1 MATLKELNSQLA
13 SAQKKH
19 GNKSQAAGR
28 IQYKINQLNKDSKG
42 TAVKTKDGKAVKSKT
57 GVVRQ
62 NDASKKVRTITKRK
76 TPLTGSPSAGTGT
89 VKKVVKS
96 KNYSSAGYDRPVSTL
111 AKKVTPK
118 KVVKKVVDN
127 SGSKTMPVTPKKVVK
142 KVTPKKVVKKV
153 TPTKVTPKK
162 TFNPTNPKVLE
173 NLSVVA
179 KKQADQKKIQA
190 ANLAASTPDKI
201 AEQQAANRKANA
213 NRIAELQGKG
223 KFKKASKV
231 TQEEKSDVYSKEKPS
246 FLSGII
252 DKMKTTQA
260 TRKRLASAKKAADK
274 KAAVRKEAYDK
285 RMAVKAKREKDAKDA
300 KAKAKQI
307 ADKKSLYEKRLADKK
322 KADKKKADKKAADKK
337 AADKK
342 LADKKLAAETY
353 WNNTQGKVR
362 TRQAARNK
370 KLKESK

>member
-57 GVVRQ
+57 GVVRL

-127 SGSKTMPVTPKKVVK
+127 
-142 KVTPKKVVKKV
+142 
-153 TPTKVTPKK
+153 
-162 TFNPTNPKVLE
+162 
-173 NLSVVA
+173 
-179 KKQADQKKIQA
+179 
-190 ANLAASTPDKI
+190 
-201 AEQQAANRKANA
+201 
-213 NRIAELQGKG
+213 
-223 KFKKASKV
+223 
-231 TQEEKSDVYSKEKPS
+231 
-246 FLSGII
+246 
-252 DKMKTTQA
+252 
-260 TRKRLASAKKAADK
+260 
-274 KAAVRKEAYDK
+274 
-285 RMAVKAKREKDAKDA
+285 
-300 KAKAKQI
+300 
-307 ADKKSLYEKRLADKK
+307 
-322 KADKKKADKKAADKK
+322 
-337 AADKK
+337 
-342 LADKKLAAETY
+342 
-353 WNNTQGKVR
+353 
-362 TRQAARNK
+362 
-370 KLKESK
+370 

>member
-142 KVTPKKVVKKV
+142 KVTPTKVVKE
-153 TPTKVTPKK
+153 VTPKK
-162 TFNPTNPKVLE
+162 TFKPTNPKVLE

-322 KADKKKADKKAADKK
+322 KADKKKADKKKADKK

-342 LADKKLAAETY
+342 LAAEKLAAETY

>member
-42 TAVKTKDGKAVKSKT
+42 TVVRTKDGKAVKSKT
-57 GVVRQ
+57 GVVRL

-127 SGSKTMPVTPKKVVK
+127 SGSKTMPVTPKK
-142 KVTPKKVVKKV
+142 
-153 TPTKVTPKK
+153 
-162 TFNPTNPKVLE
+162 TFKPTNPKVLE

-201 AEQQAANRKANA
+201 SEQQAANRKANA

-260 TRKRLASAKKAADK
+260 TRKRLASAKEAADK